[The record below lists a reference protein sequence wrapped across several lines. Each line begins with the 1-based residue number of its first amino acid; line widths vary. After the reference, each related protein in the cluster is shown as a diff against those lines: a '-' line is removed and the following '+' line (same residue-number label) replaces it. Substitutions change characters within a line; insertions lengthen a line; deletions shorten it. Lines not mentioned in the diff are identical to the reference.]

1 MKSSSDSTQNSI
13 VKSRTIL
20 AILLSISLL
29 ATGCSAQWISIALAD
44 LPALT
49 QMALNLGTIITTLES
64 GQQISPTEAAAIQ
77 NISAQAS
84 KDLNLLATL
93 YNQYK
98 ADPST
103 GTLQKIQNVIADI
116 NQSLPALLQAAHIS
130 DPVLSARVAAGVNL
144 ILTTVASFATL
155 IPQIAASS
163 AAQPAAREAIRQ
175 QVAIPKVSDLKRQ
188 WNQQVC
194 GPTSNSALD
203 FVAAGCTVR

>member
-1 MKSSSDSTQNSI
+1 MKFSSHSMQSSNL
-13 VKSRTIL
+13 KSRMIL
-20 AILLSISLL
+20 AILLSISLI

-64 GQQISPTEAAAIQ
+64 GQQINPTEAAAIQ

-98 ADPST
+98 ANPST
-103 GTLQKIQNVIADI
+103 RTLQKIQSVIADI
-116 NQSLPALLQAAHIS
+116 DQSLPVLLQAAHIS
-130 DPVLSARVAAGVNL
+130 DPVLSARVTAGVNL

-155 IPQIAASS
+155 IPQTAAS
-163 AAQPAAREAIRQ
+163 AQPAAREAIRQ
-175 QVAIPKVSDLKRQ
+175 QVALPKVSDLKKQ

-194 GPTSNSALD
+194 EPTGSSAVD
-203 FVAAGCTVR
+203 FGAAGCMVR

>member
-1 MKSSSDSTQNSI
+1 MKFSSHSMQSSNL
-13 VKSRTIL
+13 KSRMIL
-20 AILLSISLL
+20 AILLSISLI

-64 GQQISPTEAAAIQ
+64 GQQINPTEAAAIQ

-98 ADPST
+98 ANPST
-103 GTLQKIQNVIADI
+103 STLQKIQSVIADI
-116 NQSLPALLQAAHIS
+116 DQSLPVLLQAAHIS
-130 DPVLSARVAAGVNL
+130 DPVLSARVTAGVNL

-155 IPQIAASS
+155 IPQTAAS
-163 AAQPAAREAIRQ
+163 AQPAAREAIRQ
-175 QVAIPKVSDLKRQ
+175 QVALPKVSDLKKQ